1 METLGYCLRV
11 QALETY
17 SDKISAL
24 ALVPDYT
31 AVLAVK
37 HNGST
42 GENPHYHIVVKTKVQ
57 PQAFRVRMKKTFPDG
72 KGNQH
77 MSLTSW
83 DGNDK
88 ALSYLFHEEP
98 NVQPLIRKGIT
109 DDYLQLLRTLNEK
122 ELTQVA
128 AAKNKASHT
137 LEEDAFNYF
146 KTFLKEHKRDPKY
159 ITEKDIAEYMILYA
173 LRHGKYPPQPWLCRA
188 MAYKVKFRLLEGN
201 EQAEEAYARLL
212 ANNMFPD

>member
-11 QALETY
+11 QALEGY
-17 SDKISAL
+17 ADKITAL
-24 ALVPDYT
+24 ALTPDYT

-42 GENPHYHIVVKTKVQ
+42 GENPHYHVVVKTKVQ

-98 NVQPLIRKGIT
+98 NVQPIIRKGIT
-109 DDYLQLLRTLNEK
+109 DAYLQELRTLNEK

-128 AAKNKASHT
+128 TAKRKASHT
-137 LEEDAFNYF
+137 LEDDAF
-146 KTFLKEHKRDPKY
+146 EHFSALIKKGHKAMFIPD
-159 ITEKDIAEYMILYA
+159 KDIAAFMILFA
-173 LRHGKYPPQPWLCRA
+173 LRNGKYPPQPWLCRA
-188 MAYKVKFRLLEGN
+188 MTFKVKFRLLGGRED
-201 EQAEEAYARLL
+201 AEEQYANLL
-212 ANNMFPD
+212 AGNIFPS